1 MTAHQPDPALHSDLD
16 PALHSDLDSA
26 LHTAASAPSYDVVV
40 IGGGA
45 GGLSTALT
53 LGRALRR
60 VLVVDSGQP
69 RNAPAAGAHN
79 YLTRDGVPPLELL
92 RLGRVDVQK
101 YGNEVVSD
109 VVTAARAEGDGFVVK
124 LAERG
129 DVSARRLVVAT
140 GLRDELPLIEG
151 VREHWGTGVLHCPY
165 CHGYE
170 VRGQPVALIGVGP
183 ASAPQALMWS
193 QWTDHLTYVEHDAPL
208 DDAQREQ
215 FAAVGIAVVAARA
228 EAVTGDG
235 TRLTGIRTD
244 DGSTL
249 EAGAVVIGA
258 PVSARLDGLEGL
270 GLVARSWDM
279 MGASMGTHLP
289 TDPMGATEVARV
301 WAVGNVTDPTAQV
314 ITAAA
319 AGVRVASMVNLSLI
333 TADADAAVATLRE
346 VRATRSDAVV

>member
-1 MTAHQPDPALHSDLD
+1 MNVSQPDHAPASAGH
-16 PALHSDLDSA
+16 PARSA
-26 LHTAASAPSYDVVV
+26 TPLPAASAPHYDVVV

-69 RNAPAAGAHN
+69 RNAPAAEAHN
-79 YLTRDGVPPLELL
+79 YLTRDGVAPLELL
-92 RLGRVDVQK
+92 RLGRTDVQK
-101 YGNEVVSD
+101 YGNEVVTD
-109 VVTAARAEGDGFVVK
+109 EVTSACADGDGFVAT
-124 LAERG
+124 LAARG
-129 DVSARRLVVAT
+129 EVSARRIVVAT
-140 GLRDELPLIEG
+140 GLRDELPAIDGLA
-151 VREHWGTGVLHCPY
+151 EHWGTGVLHCPY

-170 VRGQPVALIGVGP
+170 VRGQSVAVIGVGP
-183 ASAPQALMWS
+183 ASAPHALMWS

-208 DDAQREQ
+208 DDPQREQ
-215 FAAVGIAVVAARA
+215 FEALGITVVAAHA
-228 EAVTGDG
+228 VTVTGDD
-235 TRLTGIRTD
+235 TRLTGIRAD

-249 EAGAVVIGA
+249 EVSAVVVGA

-279 MGASMGTHLP
+279 MGTSMGTHLP
-289 TDPMGATEVARV
+289 TDPMGATEVAGV
-301 WAVGNVTDPTAQV
+301 WAVGNVTDPAAQV

-319 AGVRVASMVNLSLI
+319 AGARVAAMVNMSLI
-333 TADADAAVATLRE
+333 TADADAAVAALRE

>member
-1 MTAHQPDPALHSDLD
+1 M
-16 PALHSDLDSA
+16 
-26 LHTAASAPSYDVVV
+26 

-69 RNAPAAGAHN
+69 RNAPAAKAHN
-79 YLTRDGVPPLELL
+79 YLTRDGVTPLELL
-92 RLGRVDVQK
+92 RLGRVDVEK
-101 YGNEVVSD
+101 YGNEVVTD
-109 VVTAARAEGDGFVVK
+109 EVTSARAEGDGFVVT
-124 LAERG
+124 LASRG
-129 DVSARRLVVAT
+129 GVSARRLVVAT
-140 GLRDELPLIEG
+140 GLRDELPAIEG
-151 VREHWGTGVLHCPY
+151 LAEHWGTGVLHCPY

-170 VRGQPVALIGVGP
+170 VRGEALALVGSGP
-183 ASAPQALMWS
+183 ASAHQALTWS

-208 DDAQREQ
+208 DAAQREQ
-215 FAAVGIAVVAARA
+215 FGALGITVVTARA
-228 EAVTGDG
+228 VAVTSDG

-249 EAGAVVIGA
+249 DVSAVVVGS

-270 GLVARSWDM
+270 GLQPRSWDM

-289 TDPMGATEVARV
+289 TDAMGATEVAGV

-319 AGVRVASMVNLSLI
+319 AGVRVASMVNMSLI
-333 TADADAAVATLRE
+333 TTDADAAVAALRE
-346 VRATRSDAVV
+346 VRAARSDAVV

>member
-1 MTAHQPDPALHSDLD
+1 MTAHQPDPALH
-16 PALHSDLDSA
+16 PALHP
-26 LHTAASAPSYDVVV
+26 AASASSYDVVV

-69 RNAPAAGAHN
+69 RNAPAAEAHN
-79 YLTRDGVPPLELL
+79 YLTRDGVAPLELL
-92 RLGRVDVQK
+92 RLGRADVQK
-101 YGNEVVSD
+101 YGNAVVSD
-109 VVTAARAEGDGFVVK
+109 EVSSARAEGDGFVVT
-124 LAERG
+124 LAAGG

-140 GLRDELPLIEG
+140 GLRDELPEIDGLA
-151 VREHWGTGVLHCPY
+151 EHWGTGVLHCPY

-170 VRGQPVALIGVGP
+170 VRGRRVAVIGVGP
-183 ASAPQALMWS
+183 ASAHQALMWS

-215 FAAVGIAVVAARA
+215 LEALGVTVVPARA
-228 EAVTGDG
+228 VAVTGDG
-235 TRLTGIRTD
+235 TRLTGIHAD
-244 DGSTL
+244 DGSTV
-249 EAGAVVIGA
+249 AVSAVVVGA

-289 TDPMGATEVARV
+289 TDAMGATEVAGV
-301 WAVGNVTDPTAQV
+301 WAVGNVTDPAAQV

-319 AGVRVASMVNLSLI
+319 AGARVAAMVNMSLI
-333 TADADAAVATLRE
+333 TADADAAVAAVRN